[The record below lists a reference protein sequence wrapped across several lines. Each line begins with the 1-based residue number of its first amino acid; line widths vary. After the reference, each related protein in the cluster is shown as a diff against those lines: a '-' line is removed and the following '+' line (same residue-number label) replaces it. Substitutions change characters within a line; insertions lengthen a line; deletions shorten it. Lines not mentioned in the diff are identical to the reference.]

1 MIRRLTACAVLILSV
16 GLAATQEYQ
25 GLGEPIEFRFGTRS
39 VAVPRLG
46 ARVEIMPIL
55 ALIGAEAAF
64 SPAADTYGVSY
75 QDHVI
80 QFAIGRK
87 YVLVDGTL
95 KEGPDAPAA
104 SPAGVAAT
112 IRFLDETLLGPMGYH
127 LVPTTSGYDILP
139 GARYADPVV
148 VKPAVADFGST
159 STLVLALDRSVEAE
173 VEMGVEGDAGEV
185 VVHFPNASPQIDRTL
200 PFRSTRVVALE
211 NRAQDLVV
219 LLKPGIGVIN
229 WHTLTGPDRVIL
241 ELGAVRP
248 KAQTAPVEIAQRS
261 GPQPIVID
269 PGHGGSDVGATSNGG
284 VVEKTLVLQIARRLA
299 SVLTGKGYPVR
310 VTRDGDEHRALT
322 DRTALAN
329 RMDARV
335 FISLHANASTAA
347 SVRGAETYYM
357 SLDDI
362 ASDEQAAAT
371 ARIENRSQPNGRRAG
386 IDLILWDLA
395 QAEVLNE
402 SAKLALAVQNRL
414 NQKLGL
420 QDRGVKQAP
429 FVVLTGASMPAI
441 LVEVGFLS
449 NPTEASKLQSAE
461 HQQQLAEAIGAGIDD
476 FVRSQ

>member
-1 MIRRLTACAVLILSV
+1 MIRRLTVCAVLILSV
-16 GLAATQEYQ
+16 GLAAAQEYQ
-25 GLGEPIEFRFGTRS
+25 GFGEPVEFRFGARS

-55 ALIGAEAAF
+55 AMIGAEAAF
-64 SPAADTYGVSY
+64 SPAADTYGVTY

-87 YVLVDGTL
+87 YVLVDGKL
-95 KEGPDAPAA
+95 QEGPDAPAA
-104 SPAGVAAT
+104 SPAGVATT

-127 LVPTTSGYDILP
+127 LVPVADGYDILP
-139 GARYADPVV
+139 GARYADPVIV
-148 VKPAVADFGST
+148 RPAVADFGST
-159 STLVLALDRSVEAE
+159 STLVLALDRPVEVD
-173 VEMGVEGDAGEV
+173 VESNPEELV
-185 VVHFPNASPQIDRTL
+185 VRFSEASPQIDRSL
-200 PFRSTRVVALE
+200 PFRSTRVVLLE
-211 NRAQDLVV
+211 GKAQDLVV
-219 LLKPGIGVIN
+219 RLKPGIGLIN
-229 WHTLTGPDRVIL
+229 WHTLSEPDRVIL
-241 ELGAVRP
+241 ELGAVQP
-248 KAQTAPVEIAQRS
+248 KPPEAPVQIKERS
-261 GPQPIVID
+261 GPRPIVID
-269 PGHGGSDVGATSNGG
+269 PGHGGSDIGASSNGG

-299 SVLTGKGYPVR
+299 RVLSGKGYSVR
-310 VTRDGDEHRALT
+310 ITRDGDENRALT

-371 ARIENRSQPNGRRAG
+371 ARIENQSQPGGRRAG

-402 SAKLALAVQNRL
+402 SANLALSVQNRL
-414 NQKLGL
+414 NQRLGL
-420 QDRGVKQAP
+420 KDRGVKQAP

-449 NPTEASKLQSAE
+449 NPAEASTLQSDD

>member
-1 MIRRLTACAVLILSV
+1 MIRRLTVCAVLILSV

-25 GLGEPIEFRFGTRS
+25 GFGEPVEFRFGARS
-39 VAVPRLG
+39 VAVPTLG

-55 ALIGAEAAF
+55 AMIGAEAAF
-64 SPAADTYGVSY
+64 SPAADTYSVTY
-75 QDHVI
+75 EDHVI

-87 YVLVDGTL
+87 YVLVDGKL
-95 KEGPDAPAA
+95 QEGPDAPAA
-104 SPAGVAAT
+104 SPAGVATT

-127 LVPTTSGYDILP
+127 LVPVADGYDILP

-148 VKPAVADFGST
+148 VRPAVADFGST
-159 STLVLALDRSVEAE
+159 STLVLALDRPVEVD
-173 VEMGVEGDAGEV
+173 VESNPEELV
-185 VVHFPNASPQIDRTL
+185 VRFSEASPQIDRSL
-200 PFRSTRVVALE
+200 PFRSTRIVLLE
-211 NRAQDLVV
+211 GKAQDLVV
-219 LLKPGIGVIN
+219 RLKPGIGLIN
-229 WHTLTGPDRVIL
+229 WHTLSEPDRIIL
-241 ELGAVRP
+241 ELGAVQP
-248 KAQTAPVEIAQRS
+248 KPAEAPVQIKERG
-261 GPQPIVID
+261 GPRPIVID
-269 PGHGGSDVGATSNGG
+269 PGHGGSDIGASSNGG

-299 SVLTGKGYPVR
+299 RVLSGKGYSVR
-310 VTRDGDEHRALT
+310 ITRDGDENRALT

-371 ARIENRSQPNGRRAG
+371 ARLENQSQPGGRRAG

-395 QAEVLNE
+395 QTEVLNE
-402 SAKLALAVQNRL
+402 SANLALSVQNRL
-414 NQKLGL
+414 NQRLGL
-420 QDRGVKQAP
+420 KDRGVKQAP

-449 NPTEASKLQSAE
+449 NPAEASTLQSDD

-476 FVRSQ
+476 FVRSR